1 MTATLSSAQSTDAA
15 VDTVPIIDVDSH
27 VAEPVDLW
35 SSRLP
40 SKYQDRAPS
49 VAWDEA
55 ADDFRWKVGGVWL
68 SAVGEYCT
76 AGWREPFPSH
86 PPTLEE
92 ADHATWDPAVRLQ
105 RMDEYGIQAQI
116 LYPNLIA
123 FDTHTFLH
131 ELGPEM
137 ATECVRVYND
147 FLAEFAQADPK
158 RLVPLMVLPFWDVE
172 ESIKELHRA
181 HSIGHRGVLFAALL
195 KRIGMAGIGNEQWTP
210 LLSEVEEMG
219 LSINYHIGF
228 GVRSK
233 ESSEAGHAKLTKSAL
248 EARTNRRAF
257 VRQTALSHSSS
268 VEAAADTILRGVCK
282 RHPNLTFVSVESGF
296 GYWPYALDQM
306 DWFWH
311 SSGAAKEFKDDLLP
325 SEYWRRNFLCTFWYE
340 RSSVALLPDFED
352 NVMFE
357 TDFPHESALAPGLGC
372 ATSARETV
380 RQNLSELPVQTLEKV
395 LYSNAARLYG
405 IE

>member
-1 MTATLSSAQSTDAA
+1 MANALT

-27 VAEPVDLW
+27 VAEPNDLW
-35 SSRLP
+35 TSRLA
-40 SKYQDRAPS
+40 SQYQDQAPK
-49 VAWDEA
+49 VEWDSDAEEW
-55 ADDFRWKVGGVWL
+55 RWKVGGVWL

-76 AGWREPFPSH
+76 AGWKEPFPSH

-92 ADHATWDPAVRLQ
+92 ADPATWQPGARLR
-105 RMDEYGIQAQI
+105 RMDEYGVQAQI
-116 LYPNLIA
+116 LYPNVIA

-137 ATECVRVYND
+137 ATECVRAYND
-147 FLAEFAQADPK
+147 FLAEFAQEDAK

-172 ESIKELHRA
+172 ESIKELRRA
-181 HSIGHRGVLFAALL
+181 QGLGHKGVLFAALL
-195 KRIGMAGIGNEQWTP
+195 KRIGLPGIGDPQWTP
-210 LLSEVEEMG
+210 LLSAAEEMG
-219 LSINYHIGF
+219 LSMNYHIGF
-228 GVRSK
+228 GVRTK
-233 ESSEAGHAKLTKSAL
+233 ESSEKGHAKLTQKAL
-248 EARTNRRAF
+248 AEKTNRRAF

-268 VEAAADTILRGVCK
+268 VEAAADTILRGVCN

-311 SSGAAKEFKDDLLP
+311 SSGAAKEFPKEPLP
-325 SEYWRRNFLCTFWYE
+325 SEIWRRNFLCTFWYE
-340 RSSVALLPDFED
+340 KSSVALLPDFED

-357 TDFPHESALAPGLGC
+357 TDFPHESALAPGLGNSG
-372 ATSARETV
+372 TARETV
-380 RQNLSELPVQTLEKV
+380 QRNLSRLPAQTLEKI
-395 LYSNAARLYG
+395 LYSNAAKLYG